1 MKIRIKT
8 LSNNKRKFHKSLP
21 EGALLC
27 TMDVFGL
34 YSSIQQGEGLEAMRG
49 ALDKR
54 REPEVATESV
64 AELAY

>member
-8 LSNNKRKFHKSLP
+8 LSNNPRKFHKSLP

-34 YSSIQQGEGLEAMRG
+34 YSSIQQWEGLEAIRE

-54 REPEVATESV
+54 EEPEVATET
-64 AELAY
+64 LA